1 MTTVGQAPR
10 SRMRVPLPA
19 LPQLPQLLP
28 RVEAALDA
36 VVALERALRTLPEE
50 ILLLRREIAILSE
63 VRDDMRGM
71 RADIRDVI
79 GSVDG
84 LRAEIGLLPP
94 DVQHLRG
101 TVDGMYDAVSRLE
114 DQVDIM
120 GGSLDAVDRIAARVV
135 HPLRRRTRPRGGAAE
150 DPLDDELAE
159 EERSADPQPGPP
171 GAPGPPCN
179 AEVDP

>member
-1 MTTVGQAPR
+1 
-10 SRMRVPLPA
+10 MRVPLPA

-36 VVALERALRTLPEE
+36 VIALERALRILPAE
-50 ILLLRREIAILSE
+50 LMLLRQEIAILTD

-71 RADIRDVI
+71 RTDIRDVI

-101 TVDGMYDAVSRLE
+101 TVDEMYSAVGRLE

-120 GGSLDAVDRIAARVV
+120 GGSLDTVDRIAARVV
-135 HPLRRRTRPRGGAAE
+135 HPLRRRSRTRSGGADPALPE
-150 DPLDDELAE
+150 DGHPEHPEDDVPV
-159 EERSADPQPGPP
+159 ERLPGVGRGIPF
-171 GAPGPPCN
+171 N